1 MHLAR
6 QRLQIITVINT
17 EPGQVGGRQS
27 GKDTKLE
34 QLLICKL
41 PRDESSGAVLDLKM
55 KMNEDSDILGYQ
67 DDSALEIILMERT
80 RENRNCF
87 LCTNSQG
94 MDSIGA
100 SETLISHS
108 C

>member
-1 MHLAR
+1 M
-6 QRLQIITVINT
+6 
-17 EPGQVGGRQS
+17 
-27 GKDTKLE
+27 
-34 QLLICKL
+34 
-41 PRDESSGAVLDLKM
+41 VLDLKM
-55 KMNEDSDILGYQ
+55 KMNEDSDIHGYQ

-87 LCTNSQG
+87 SCTNYQG
-94 MDSIGA
+94 MDSISA